1 MRKPFKIPDILSKEE
16 LKRLF
21 FGIDKPNVMMATMLG
36 YFGGLRISEVCKLRK
51 CDFEMDRENP
61 HIKVIMSKF
70 GKSRNVPIIAH
81 QLIPLFRK
89 YFELVDSEYVMYS
102 KKGGGAI
109 GTKSFREQFNIYLD
123 KLGLLIPNFT
133 DKKGRTR
140 FKYHFHTLRHT
151 IATNLIEKQVSILYV
166 QKFLGHQDVET
177 VQIYTHISDTG
188 LHETLNNIFEPKYGR
203 KATVPVFA
211 PQEKSLTFLDME
223 KLKFEMEKLKFENE
237 KLKIMGMR
245 NHPAQDSLDYG
256 R

>member
-21 FGIDKPNVMMATMLG
+21 FGIDKPSVMVATLLG
-36 YFGGLRISEVCKLRK
+36 YFAGLRISEVCKLRK

-61 HIKVIMSKF
+61 YIKVVISKF
-70 GKSRNVPIIAH
+70 GKSRNVPIINH
-81 QLIPLFRK
+81 RLIPLFRK

-151 IATNLIEKQVSILYV
+151 IATNLIEKQASILYV

-188 LHETLNNIFEPKYGR
+188 LHEALNNIFEPKRGK
-203 KATVPVFA
+203 KASVQPFA
-211 PQEKSLTFLDME
+211 QQENGISYHDY
-223 KLKFEMEKLKFENE
+223 E
-237 KLKIMGMR
+237 KLKIELDRQKLETEKAMFLATKA
-245 NHPAQDSLDYG
+245 NQSKDSLNYMG
-256 R
+256 